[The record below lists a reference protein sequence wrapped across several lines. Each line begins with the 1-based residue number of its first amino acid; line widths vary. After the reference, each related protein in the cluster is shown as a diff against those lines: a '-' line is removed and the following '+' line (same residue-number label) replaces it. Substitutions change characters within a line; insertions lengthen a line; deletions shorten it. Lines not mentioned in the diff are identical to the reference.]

1 MTTNTRYIVYLTQ
14 PTALAAPGTVVNI
27 VMWDGVANWSPDTG
41 SAIAADPD
49 GTYSIGSFYSPS
61 SATP

>member
-14 PTALAAPGTVVNI
+14 PTALAPSGTVVNI
-27 VMWDGVANWSPDTG
+27 VMWDGVSDWKPDTG

-49 GTYSIGSFYSPS
+49 GTYSIGSLYSPAKS
-61 SATP
+61 